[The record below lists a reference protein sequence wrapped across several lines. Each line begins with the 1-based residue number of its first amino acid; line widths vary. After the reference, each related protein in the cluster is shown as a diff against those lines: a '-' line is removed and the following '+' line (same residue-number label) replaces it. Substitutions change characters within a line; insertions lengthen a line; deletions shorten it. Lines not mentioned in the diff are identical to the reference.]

1 MKKILLILTVAMM
14 AGCTSNR
21 YLLSDNN
28 QNKKYLVNYIH
39 ELNKEG
45 KVSGAP
51 LLMIDDSV
59 VGVESLKA
67 NRLLFSSADIAQIDF
82 LPKNSEKAMNIYG
95 EKAKN
100 GVITVLT
107 KKYQASLQ
115 KKTIQPQP
123 GDKILYVVDGLKT
136 TLETVRKLDKN
147 SIESIDVLNGKD
159 NVSAYSSGDYSQ
171 VVLIKLKKGITK
183 FE

>member
-1 MKKILLILTVAMM
+1 MKKILLILIVAMM

-21 YLLSDNN
+21 YLLNDNN

-45 KVSGAP
+45 KVSGTP
-51 LLMIDDSV
+51 LFMIDDSV

-67 NRLLFSSADIAQIDF
+67 NPLPFSSADIAQIDF

-115 KKTIQPQP
+115 KKAIQPQS
-123 GDKILYVVDGLKT
+123 DRNILYVVDGLKT

-147 SIESIDVLNGKD
+147 SIESIDVLNGK
-159 NVSAYSSGDYSQ
+159 NSIRKYASGDYSQ
-171 VVLIKLKKGITK
+171 AVLIKLKKGSAN
-183 FE
+183 